1 MLWRRRVSDGETGL
15 PALQKVTAKP
25 LALGTSPL
33 ADPEVIRTEFEPDDL
48 IVTVRSLSSGLE
60 YSLRFGAV
68 IGFRVL
74 DERDLLEF
82 WPKCSTI
89 NGSWAFEIT
98 SGGWLAG
105 EFKRSG
111 SLIGQMCPDAREF
124 FVAGCNSCVSV
135 IGWDEPILRLAT

>member
-1 MLWRRRVSDGETGL
+1 MSHREAA
-15 PALQKVTAKP
+15 PALRKVTARP
-25 LALGTSPL
+25 LALGMGPL
-33 ADPEVIRTEFEPDDL
+33 ADPEVIRAEYEPDDL

-68 IGFRVL
+68 IGFRAL

-82 WPKCSTI
+82 WLECSTI
-89 NGSWAFEIT
+89 NGSWAFEVT
-98 SGGWLAG
+98 SGGWLAA

-111 SLIGQMCPDAREF
+111 SLIGHMSPEAREF

-135 IGWDEPILRLAT
+135 IGWDEPVSKMDSR

>member
-1 MLWRRRVSDGETGL
+1 MSDWGTGPL
-15 PALQKVTAKP
+15 ALQRVTGRP
-25 LALGTSPL
+25 LALGTGPL

-82 WPKCSTI
+82 WPECSTMS
-89 NGSWAFEIT
+89 GSWAFEIS
-98 SGGWLAG
+98 SGGCLAG

-111 SLIGQMCPDAREF
+111 SLIGHMCPEAREF

-135 IGWDEPILRLAT
+135 IGWDEPILRVDSG

>member
-1 MLWRRRVSDGETGL
+1 VSDGETGS
-15 PALQKVTAKP
+15 PALQRVTARP
-25 LALGTSPL
+25 LAFGMGPL
-33 ADPEVIRTEFEPDDL
+33 ADPEVIRTGFEPDDL
-48 IVTVRSLSSGLE
+48 IVTVRGLSSGLE

-82 WPKCSTI
+82 WPECSTT

-105 EFKRSG
+105 EFMRSG
-111 SLIGQMCPDAREF
+111 SLIGHMCPEAREF

-135 IGWDEPILRLAT
+135 IAWDEPVLWQAK

>member
-1 MLWRRRVSDGETGL
+1 MSDGETGS
-15 PALQKVTAKP
+15 PALQRVTARP
-25 LALGTSPL
+25 LALGMGPL
-33 ADPEVIRTEFEPDDL
+33 ADPEVIRMEYEPDDL

-82 WPKCSTI
+82 WPECSTM
-89 NGSWAFEIT
+89 NGSWTFEIT
-98 SGGWLAG
+98 SGGWLAA

-111 SLIGQMCPDAREF
+111 SLIGHMCPEAREF

-135 IGWDEPILRLAT
+135 IGSDEPVLRVDSR